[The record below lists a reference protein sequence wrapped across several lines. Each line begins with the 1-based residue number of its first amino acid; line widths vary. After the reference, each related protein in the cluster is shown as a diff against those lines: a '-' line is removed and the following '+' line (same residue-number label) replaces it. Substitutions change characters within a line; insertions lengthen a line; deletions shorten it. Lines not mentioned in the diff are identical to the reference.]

1 MISQSIMISHI
12 HSWLANFCVPWINFA
27 DFCLVCH
34 DQLHGKKNDS
44 QKWVK
49 KYYLFCFSE
58 WLICINVAIYAVML
72 YLSLA
77 QIRQRLIF
85 FPYNVVLVSAAQQNK
100 SVISKYRW
108 ASLLSSPPI
117 SHLGLLSYS
126 KTNSTRAL
134 HSNSYLL
141 HTWYVLPALC
151 PQVCFP
157 WLHLFLHSKWFT
169 QHLFSG
175 FHLNALI
182 CTHIYLLLLYLV
194 ATNLNRSVWNSIPW
208 PGIKPGTPA

>member
-1 MISQSIMISHI
+1 
-12 HSWLANFCVPWINFA
+12 
-27 DFCLVCH
+27 
-34 DQLHGKKNDS
+34 
-44 QKWVK
+44 
-49 KYYLFCFSE
+49 
-58 WLICINVAIYAVML
+58 ML

-77 QIRQRLIF
+77 QISQGLIF
-85 FPYNVVLVSAAQQNK
+85 FLYNVVLVSAAQQNK

-108 ASLLSSPPI
+108 ASLLSSPLI

-126 KTNSTRAL
+126 KTNFTRAL

-151 PQVCFP
+151 SQVCFP
-157 WLHLFLHSKWFT
+157 WLHLFLHSKWVI

-175 FHLNALI
+175 FRLNALI
-182 CTHIYLLLLYLV
+182 CICMYVCVCIYIYIYIHKLLYLV
-194 ATNLNRSVWNSIPW
+194 ATNLNHCVWNLIAW

>member
-1 MISQSIMISHI
+1 MKGHKYRVWIYSAQHSSAFKFVFFFFFFAFSLPI
-12 HSWLANFCVPWINFA
+12 HT
-27 DFCLVCH
+27 
-34 DQLHGKKNDS
+34 K
-44 QKWVK
+44 
-49 KYYLFCFSE
+49 
-58 WLICINVAIYAVML
+58 AILGTHFNWHAVML

-117 SHLGLLSYS
+117 SHLGLLSHS